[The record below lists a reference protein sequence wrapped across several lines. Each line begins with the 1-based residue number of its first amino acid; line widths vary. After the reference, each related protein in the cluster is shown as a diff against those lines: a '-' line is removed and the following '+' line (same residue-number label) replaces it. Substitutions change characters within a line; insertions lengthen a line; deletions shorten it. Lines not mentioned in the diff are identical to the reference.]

1 MRGTDEPPKG
11 TQALQGGEEVREG
24 LDWRYG
30 TALKTLET
38 TSTWM
43 MSGDGCDR

>member
-1 MRGTDEPPKG
+1 VKKIVKAIHNFFTGPKLL
-11 TQALQGGEEVREG
+11 AEG
-24 LDWRYG
+24 LDWRYS